1 MAEPADAAAAAAP
14 AAPAGHKTERL
25 QEVAIPDRPNTV
37 YEHAKKV
44 SDYFAMAL
52 RVGVGSGAAVGLWEY
67 ARHHPE
73 SAFGSE
79 LFSVGIGL
87 STLYLAV
94 VFVAAVGFDLRGGAP
109 GGRSRMSVAADI
121 VSSLVALS
129 LLVSLVYFAR
139 TTAMEMMR

>member
-1 MAEPADAAAAAAP
+1 MVALP
-14 AAPAGHKTERL
+14 APAGHDPASHL
-25 QEVAIPDRPNTV
+25 EVAITDKPNTV

-67 ARHHPE
+67 AKHNPE

-94 VFVAAVGFDLRGGAP
+94 VFVAAVGFDLRGGGP
-109 GGRSRMSVAADI
+109 GARSRLGIAADV
-121 VSSLVALS
+121 VSSLVALC
-129 LLVSLVYFAR
+129 LLISLVYFAR
-139 TTAMEMMR
+139 TTTMEMMR